1 MSSSRKRSIPNSK
14 RPGEVSVNLLW
25 PRLIQLQGASS
36 AMWVLKQNS
45 VVITRSGGVKNPNMV
60 VKCCVGRARPGIRVL
75 SAAGDRRTRG
85 TADQSD
91 VKDREGKK
99 DVRGCL
105 RGGSVHC
112 QTQEYKS
119 WRRSRHQ
126 YAKEWLQL

>member
-60 VKCCVGRARPGIRVL
+60 VKCCVGRARPGVRVL
-75 SAAGDRRTRG
+75 SAAGDQRTRG
-85 TADQSD
+85 TADQ
-91 VKDREGKK
+91 R
-99 DVRGCL
+99 
-105 RGGSVHC
+105 
-112 QTQEYKS
+112 
-119 WRRSRHQ
+119 
-126 YAKEWLQL
+126 